1 MILLS
6 HPTGSTPARH
16 AALGL
21 HRAGLLGEFWIG
33 EAPSAPSWITRLL
46 PGRGQQASQYR
57 AYPEELNDKIRMRSL
72 QAATQGIV
80 QRLGLARQRS
90 REEESDHEAAAFRM
104 LDRSVAKRLSSG
116 DFAGVYAYEDGA
128 ESAFRT
134 ARELHELCIYDKPTL
149 HWKAV
154 RELLRE
160 EAELEPQWAG
170 TLAEQPAS
178 DEACARRDS
187 EISLADVIIVPSVFA
202 KHTVEQQIHTRA
214 RIAVVPFGPPAHP
227 PAITER
233 KRDASPKLRVLFVGP
248 LTQTRGLSY
257 LFAAVRQLDGAAELT
272 VAGHRPIHPCSALD
286 EELSRIN
293 FITPASQQEVLHLMA
308 QHDVLVYPSLFEDFG
323 PELLDAMASGLP
335 VIATPNSAAP
345 DLISDGCEG
354 FIVPIRS
361 AQAIAEKLHLLIRE
375 PERLAEMSNRA
386 TLRAREFNWKRY
398 ETTLA
403 TRVSETLAI
412 AGRGTCSSYARA
424 TPAPHLPGIV
434 PLDQNR

>member
-1 MILLS
+1 
-6 HPTGSTPARH
+6 
-16 AALGL
+16 
-21 HRAGLLGEFWIG
+21 
-33 EAPSAPSWITRLL
+33 
-46 PGRGQQASQYR
+46 
-57 AYPEELNDKIRMRSL
+57 
-72 QAATQGIV
+72 
-80 QRLGLARQRS
+80 
-90 REEESDHEAAAFRM
+90 
-104 LDRSVAKRLSSG
+104 
-116 DFAGVYAYEDGA
+116 
-128 ESAFRT
+128 
-134 ARELHELCIYDKPTL
+134 
-149 HWKAV
+149 
-154 RELLRE
+154 
-160 EAELEPQWAG
+160 
-170 TLAEQPAS
+170 
-178 DEACARRDS
+178 
-187 EISLADVIIVPSVFA
+187 
-202 KHTVEQQIHTRA
+202 
-214 RIAVVPFGPPAHP
+214 
-227 PAITER
+227 
-233 KRDASPKLRVLFVGP
+233 
-248 LTQTRGLSY
+248 
-257 LFAAVRQLDGAAELT
+257 
-272 VAGHRPIHPCSALD
+272 
-286 EELSRIN
+286 
-293 FITPASQQEVLHLMA
+293 MA